1 MSKRTKVSWRSFFL
15 EILSIFIGITVAF
28 SLDNWNKDRLER
40 IDEIKMLKELY
51 NGLQSTLE
59 DIESNSYG
67 HASSIR
73 SGIQLVKFI
82 NGELSST
89 DSTAYYYSNALVDY
103 TFTPNTGAY
112 ETLKSKGV
120 QLISND
126 SIRLR
131 IINLYDF
138 TFKAMVRMEEGEE
151 AFMFCQNYSPL
162 LNKRISKMSPSY
174 YANKR
179 LKRIDYPANY
189 KRRQDHEFMLLTE
202 NMNYSRSVMRNFYER
217 ERVSVRE
224 LLEAIRTEIS
234 ELTD

>member
-1 MSKRTKVSWRSFFL
+1 MAKNRKISWRSFFL

-28 SLDNWNKDRLER
+28 SLDNWNKNRLEK
-40 IDEIKMLKELY
+40 IDEVKMLKELH

-59 DIESNSYG
+59 DMESNSSG

-73 SGIQLVKFI
+73 SGIQLVRFI

-89 DSTAYYYSNALVDY
+89 DSVASYYTNALIDY

-126 SIRLR
+126 TIRLE

-151 AFMFCQNYSPL
+151 AYKFYQNYSPL
-162 LNKRISKMSPSY
+162 LNRRMSEMKPSY
-174 YANKR
+174 FPNMR
-179 LKRIDYPANY
+179 LRRIDYPANY
-189 KRRQDHEFMLLTE
+189 KKRQDHEFMLLTD
-202 NMNYSRSVMRNFYER
+202 NMNYSRAVMLNFYNREER
-217 ERVSVRE
+217 KVKK
-224 LLEAIRTEIS
+224 LLQDIQIEIS
-234 ELTD
+234 ALEH